1 MFERLRRIPGPGT
14 ETGLPV
20 KETSVAL
27 VLGGFV
33 TAGTMVYVASKELA
47 RVAGPVLSP
56 FEARAGD
63 AVQNF
68 KQKISGDQ

>member
-1 MFERLRRIPGPGT
+1 MFERLRRIPDA

-20 KETSVAL
+20 KETSAAL
-27 VLGGFV
+27 VLGVFA
-33 TAGTMVYVASKELA
+33 TAGTMVYAASKELV

-68 KQKISGDQ
+68 KQKIAGDQ